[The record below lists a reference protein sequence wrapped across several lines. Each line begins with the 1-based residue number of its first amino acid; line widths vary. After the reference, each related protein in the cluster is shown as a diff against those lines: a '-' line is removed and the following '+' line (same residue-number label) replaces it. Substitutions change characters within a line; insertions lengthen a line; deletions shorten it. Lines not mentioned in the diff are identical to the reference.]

1 MKFYAFYSVNNHT
14 FVGLVSTKEERD
26 KVLRCRPKDF
36 EVMSID
42 KDIHISELFYFWNS
56 FYCEDFGQGVRYYIT
71 NEEAELLKLYI
82 TCKASTLSKQIRL
95 MLYNLVDIKLK
106 PEDRKLINK
115 TMVLLTQKIESLLE
129 NSDSDLFYK
138 ASSVFDMRKLL
149 KEFFDLKRVDDEMM
163 EFIKQSLY

>member
-1 MKFYAFYSVNNHT
+1 
-14 FVGLVSTKEERD
+14 
-26 KVLRCRPKDF
+26 
-36 EVMSID
+36 
-42 KDIHISELFYFWNS
+42 
-56 FYCEDFGQGVRYYIT
+56 
-71 NEEAELLKLYI
+71 
-82 TCKASTLSKQIRL
+82 